1 MECDLGL
8 FREFQLFLIL
18 FFFFICNNFRTLE
31 HNSFRDGM

>member
-8 FREFQLFLIL
+8 FHLFLIL
-18 FFFFICNNFRTLE
+18 FFFIYNNFRTLE